1 MGTCG
6 GRWGDMWVPEGAGGV
21 ICGYLSCGSRWG

>member
-6 GRWGDMWVPEGAGGV
+6 GRWGDMWVPKGAGGV
-21 ICGYLSCGSRWG
+21 ICGYLRGQVG